1 MRKYILIAFFGIIS
15 AHANAQDIQFS
26 QYYQAPLFLN
36 PGFTGITPQQRV
48 VINHRTQWPNLP
60 QAYSTYAASYDIFVE
75 ELRSGFGMLLT
86 TDKMGSA
93 GWQTST
99 FNVLYS
105 FKVRLTE
112 KLVFS
117 PGLVF
122 GYGTHGIDQT
132 KLRLGDGLEFERDGQ
147 YYTLDPEQGRLGK
160 QNYFDVGTGFLFYS
174 RSLWLGAAF
183 HHLNKPNLSLLG
195 DVSRLPIKTTVHGGA
210 RLNLSGSG
218 PRGSAVRMSYL
229 TPSFII
235 RTQGP
240 SFSQMDIGVNYHIDP
255 VSIGVWYRGKPI
267 LFETFEQTDANDNI
281 IASGIQQ
288 DALILSMGL
297 YFKNFTIGYSYD
309 FTISELQT
317 ATGGAH
323 EISFVYEFT
332 SKPASRS
339 VKKKYRLIPCPTF
352 NSKEGFWN

>member
-1 MRKYILIAFFGIIS
+1 MAQAS
-15 AHANAQDIQFS
+15 AQDIQFS

-48 VINHRTQWPNLP
+48 VFNHRTQWPNLP
-60 QAYSTYAASYDIFVE
+60 QAFTTYAASYDIFVE

-105 FKVRLTE
+105 FKVRITE

-122 GYGTHGIDQT
+122 GYGTHGIDQS
-132 KLRLGDGLEFERDGQ
+132 KLRLGDGLEFERDGS
-147 YYTLDPEQGRLGK
+147 YYSVDPDQGRLGK
-160 QNYFDVGTGFLFYS
+160 QNYFDVGTGFVFYS
-174 RSLWLGAAF
+174 RNIWLGAAF
-183 HHLNKPNLSLLG
+183 HHLNRPNLSLLG
-195 DVSRLPIKTTVHGGA
+195 DESRLPIKTTIHGGA
-210 RLNLSGSG
+210 KLFLSGGGS
-218 PRGSAVRMSYL
+218 RGSAVRMSYL

-235 RTQGP
+235 RTQGE

-255 VSIGVWYRGKPI
+255 VSVGVWYRGKPL
-267 LFETFEQTDANDNI
+267 LFEKSSI
-281 IASGIQQ
+281 GGIQQ
-288 DALILSMGL
+288 DALILSLGL
-297 YFKNFTIGYSYD
+297 YFKNFNIGYSYD
-309 FTISELQT
+309 FTVSEMQT
-317 ATGGAH
+317 TSGGAH
-323 EISFVYEFT
+323 EISFMYEFAT
-332 SKPASRS
+332 KPAGRN